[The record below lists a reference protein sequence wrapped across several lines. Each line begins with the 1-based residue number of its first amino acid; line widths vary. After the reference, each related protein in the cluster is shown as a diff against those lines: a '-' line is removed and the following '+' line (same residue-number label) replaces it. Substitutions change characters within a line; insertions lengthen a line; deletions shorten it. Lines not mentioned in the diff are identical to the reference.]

1 MDIFLLE
8 DDEAIGI
15 GLTYSLE
22 NEGYNVTL
30 AKSVKEAEKIIDEK
44 EFSLYILD
52 LTLPDGSGYDVCK
65 RIKAKGD
72 LPVIFLTAY
81 DDEVNVIM
89 GFELGA
95 DDYISKPFRVKEL
108 MLRIK
113 SVMRRYSN
121 ETSDGIIKINNLKI
135 NTNEA
140 KVYKNNEEIILTAME
155 YRLLLILL
163 SNRGKVLASIICFI
177 INAWAGAIC
186 LILGIILTGV
196 YFYNIKK
203 RNDKINE
210 LNNYLSLMCS
220 GNFDLDIMDNSEGEM
235 SILKNNLYK
244 IMTLLKTQNEQL
256 NTDKLYLANSLADI
270 SHQLKTPL
278 TSMMVMS
285 DLLKDEK
292 DEGKRNEFLS
302 IIETQL
308 DKMKWLITN
317 LLKISKLDAGAT
329 EFKHEKFNI
338 APILEK
344 SLKQFYV
351 TCDVREIEIV
361 NEINDFEFVG
371 DENWTGEAIEN
382 IIKNCIEHT
391 NNNGKLRFFSQRTN
405 VYNSLFI
412 QDNGCGITKEDLP
425 HIFERFYHGKN
436 SSSESVGIGLALAK
450 TVLEKEKGDIIVN
463 SELGKG
469 SIFELRFYKTIV

>member
-65 RIKAKGD
+65 GIKAKGD

-163 SNRGKVLASIICFI
+163 SNRGKVLSRTALLENI
-177 INAWAGAIC
+177 WDVAGDFVEDNT
-186 LILGIILTGV
+186 LTV
-196 YFYNIKK
+196 YIK
-203 RNDKINE
+203 RLRDKIE
-210 LNNYLSLMCS
+210 E
-220 GNFDLDIMDNSEGEM
+220 DPA
-235 SILKNNLYK
+235 K
-244 IMTLLKTQNEQL
+244 
-256 NTDKLYLANSLADI
+256 
-270 SHQLKTPL
+270 P
-278 TSMMVMS
+278 
-285 DLLKDEK
+285 
-292 DEGKRNEFLS
+292 EF
-302 IIETQL
+302 I
-308 DKMKWLITN
+308 
-317 LLKISKLDAGAT
+317 
-329 EFKHEKFNI
+329 
-338 APILEK
+338 
-344 SLKQFYV
+344 
-351 TCDVREIEIV
+351 
-361 NEINDFEFVG
+361 
-371 DENWTGEAIEN
+371 
-382 IIKNCIEHT
+382 
-391 NNNGKLRFFSQRTN
+391 
-405 VYNSLFI
+405 
-412 QDNGCGITKEDLP
+412 
-425 HIFERFYHGKN
+425 
-436 SSSESVGIGLALAK
+436 K
-450 TVLEKEKGDIIVN
+450 TVRGLGYVIEK
-463 SELGKG
+463 
-469 SIFELRFYKTIV
+469 

>member
-52 LTLPDGSGYDVCK
+52 LTLPDGSGYEVCK

-72 LPVIFLTAY
+72 MPVIFLTAY

-163 SNRGKVLASIICFI
+163 SNRGKVLSRTALLENI
-177 INAWAGAIC
+177 WDVAGDFVEDNT
-186 LILGIILTGV
+186 LTV
-196 YFYNIKK
+196 YIK
-203 RNDKINE
+203 RLRDKIE
-210 LNNYLSLMCS
+210 E
-220 GNFDLDIMDNSEGEM
+220 DPA
-235 SILKNNLYK
+235 K
-244 IMTLLKTQNEQL
+244 
-256 NTDKLYLANSLADI
+256 
-270 SHQLKTPL
+270 P
-278 TSMMVMS
+278 
-285 DLLKDEK
+285 
-292 DEGKRNEFLS
+292 EF
-302 IIETQL
+302 I
-308 DKMKWLITN
+308 
-317 LLKISKLDAGAT
+317 
-329 EFKHEKFNI
+329 
-338 APILEK
+338 
-344 SLKQFYV
+344 
-351 TCDVREIEIV
+351 
-361 NEINDFEFVG
+361 
-371 DENWTGEAIEN
+371 
-382 IIKNCIEHT
+382 
-391 NNNGKLRFFSQRTN
+391 
-405 VYNSLFI
+405 
-412 QDNGCGITKEDLP
+412 
-425 HIFERFYHGKN
+425 
-436 SSSESVGIGLALAK
+436 K
-450 TVLEKEKGDIIVN
+450 TVRGLGYVIEK
-463 SELGKG
+463 
-469 SIFELRFYKTIV
+469 

>member
-52 LTLPDGSGYDVCK
+52 LILPDGSGYDVCK

-81 DDEVNVIM
+81 DEVNVIM

-163 SNRGKVLASIICFI
+163 SNRGKVLSRTALLENI
-177 INAWAGAIC
+177 WDVAGDFVEDNT
-186 LILGIILTGV
+186 LTV
-196 YFYNIKK
+196 YIK
-203 RNDKINE
+203 RLRDKIE
-210 LNNYLSLMCS
+210 E
-220 GNFDLDIMDNSEGEM
+220 DPA
-235 SILKNNLYK
+235 K
-244 IMTLLKTQNEQL
+244 
-256 NTDKLYLANSLADI
+256 
-270 SHQLKTPL
+270 P
-278 TSMMVMS
+278 
-285 DLLKDEK
+285 
-292 DEGKRNEFLS
+292 EF
-302 IIETQL
+302 I
-308 DKMKWLITN
+308 
-317 LLKISKLDAGAT
+317 
-329 EFKHEKFNI
+329 
-338 APILEK
+338 
-344 SLKQFYV
+344 
-351 TCDVREIEIV
+351 
-361 NEINDFEFVG
+361 
-371 DENWTGEAIEN
+371 
-382 IIKNCIEHT
+382 
-391 NNNGKLRFFSQRTN
+391 
-405 VYNSLFI
+405 
-412 QDNGCGITKEDLP
+412 
-425 HIFERFYHGKN
+425 
-436 SSSESVGIGLALAK
+436 K
-450 TVLEKEKGDIIVN
+450 TVRGLGYVIEK
-463 SELGKG
+463 
-469 SIFELRFYKTIV
+469 

>member
-30 AKSVKEAEKIIDEK
+30 AKSVKEAKKIIDEK

-163 SNRGKVLASIICFI
+163 SNRGKVLSRTALLENIWDVVGNFVED
-177 INAWAGAIC
+177 NT
-186 LILGIILTGV
+186 LTV
-196 YFYNIKK
+196 YIK
-203 RNDKINE
+203 RLRDKIE
-210 LNNYLSLMCS
+210 E
-220 GNFDLDIMDNSEGEM
+220 DPA
-235 SILKNNLYK
+235 K
-244 IMTLLKTQNEQL
+244 
-256 NTDKLYLANSLADI
+256 
-270 SHQLKTPL
+270 P
-278 TSMMVMS
+278 
-285 DLLKDEK
+285 
-292 DEGKRNEFLS
+292 EF
-302 IIETQL
+302 I
-308 DKMKWLITN
+308 
-317 LLKISKLDAGAT
+317 
-329 EFKHEKFNI
+329 
-338 APILEK
+338 
-344 SLKQFYV
+344 
-351 TCDVREIEIV
+351 
-361 NEINDFEFVG
+361 
-371 DENWTGEAIEN
+371 
-382 IIKNCIEHT
+382 
-391 NNNGKLRFFSQRTN
+391 
-405 VYNSLFI
+405 
-412 QDNGCGITKEDLP
+412 
-425 HIFERFYHGKN
+425 
-436 SSSESVGIGLALAK
+436 K
-450 TVLEKEKGDIIVN
+450 TVRGLGYVIEK
-463 SELGKG
+463 
-469 SIFELRFYKTIV
+469 